1 MDAVIDVIIVED
13 NLKFQD
19 VLKLVVNSDEGL
31 NCVQAFDSTEKL
43 HAYLEK
49 NKNKVDLILLDIEL
63 PGKNGIESIK
73 GIKDALPET
82 KIVMLSQL
90 DNDINIFNALSY
102 GANGY
107 LLKSSSMAEIKTAIK
122 NAHQGIP
129 AMSPYI
135 ASRVIDMFKHMTQP
149 KKEYE
154 LTDQEKKVLNEVVE
168 GLSKKQ
174 IAEKLFI
181 SHHTV
186 DFHIR
191 NIYQK
196 LNVHTQVDLV
206 TKTIR
211 EQLI

>member
-1 MDAVIDVIIVED
+1 
-13 NLKFQD
+13 
-19 VLKLVVNSDEGL
+19 
-31 NCVQAFDSTEKL
+31 
-43 HAYLEK
+43 
-49 NKNKVDLILLDIEL
+49 
-63 PGKNGIESIK
+63 
-73 GIKDALPET
+73 
-82 KIVMLSQL
+82 MLSQL

-107 LLKSSSMAEIKTAIK
+107 LLKSSSMDEIKAAIR
-122 NAHQGIP
+122 NAHQGVP

-135 ASRVIDMFKHMTQP
+135 ASRVLEMFQNMTQP
-149 KKEYE
+149 KKDYE
-154 LTDQEKKVLNEVVE
+154 LSDQEKKVLNEVVD

-211 EQLI
+211 EHQH